1 MEEIRISITED
12 QQLFRQSL
20 VSILGSVEGLTI
32 VHEGGHANDLLNY
45 LASDAVKPHINIIDV
60 TLPDI
65 SGLELTQQLHEG
77 HPTLKNIIL
86 TIHEQN
92 TLINKLMNSGA
103 AAFLNKNCDIEEL
116 VRAIRAVHTFNYYI
130 NPQVMRSL
138 QSSSRTGV
146 QPQAV
151 TELPVELTRR
161 EKEILQLICKEFSN
175 AEISDKLS
183 LSIRTVEGH
192 RNNLLL
198 KVGCKNTAGLVRFAI
213 KYNLFEII

>member
-1 MEEIRISITED
+1 MDQIRLSITED

-20 VSILGSVEGLTI
+20 VSILGSVEGFSI
-32 VHEGGHANDLLNY
+32 VHEGGHANDLLDY
-45 LASDAVKPHINIIDV
+45 LAADGVKPDINIIDI

-65 SGLELTQQLHEG
+65 SGLELTQQLHKEY
-77 HPTLKNIIL
+77 PALKNIIL

-103 AAFLNKNCDIEEL
+103 SAFLNKNCDIEEL
-116 VRAIRAVHTFNYYI
+116 IKAIRAVYTFNYYI

-161 EKEILQLICKEFSN
+161 EKEILQLICKEYSN
-175 AEISDKLS
+175 AEISEKLS
-183 LSIRTVEGH
+183 LSIRTIEGH
-192 RNNLLL
+192 RNNLLV
-198 KVGCKNTAGLVRFAI
+198 KIGCKNTAGLVRFAI
-213 KYNLFEII
+213 KYNLFDII